1 MIATAVKMKNTLIL
15 FGTGDSHMCHYA
27 FRKLAI
33 LLGWVLFALVAYKT
47 SQVELDFSE
56 FDPFG
61 ELGIDRVSR
70 LNLSYTI
77 VLFDH
82 QI

>member
-1 MIATAVKMKNTLIL
+1 MIATAVRMKKTLIL
-15 FGTGDSHMCHYA
+15 CGTGDSHMCHYT

-61 ELGIDRVSR
+61 ELGIDRVSQ
-70 LNLSYTI
+70 LNLSYMYYMYSI
-77 VLFDH
+77 
-82 QI
+82 I